1 MPHLLVLCLQVGR
14 LHGSRLT
21 TERVPLSTAYDQLM
35 RQVSYAAARSY
46 AKMVEVHMEGITA
59 EINKLNNGNIR

>member
-21 TERVPLSTAYDQLM
+21 TEHVPESSAYDDLI
-35 RQVSYAAARSY
+35 RQASYAAARSY
-46 AKMVEVHMEGITA
+46 AKMVEPHMQGITA
-59 EINKLNNGNIR
+59 EINKLNDKNVE